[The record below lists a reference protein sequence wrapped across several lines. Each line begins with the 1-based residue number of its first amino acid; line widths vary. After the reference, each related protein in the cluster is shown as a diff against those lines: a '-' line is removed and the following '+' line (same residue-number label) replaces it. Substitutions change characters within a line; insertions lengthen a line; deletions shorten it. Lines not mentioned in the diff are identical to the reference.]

1 MNGLYLLFDY
11 VTEWVIWFS
20 AMPKGFDEEE
30 RARIQ
35 ERLLAVG
42 KEHFRRF
49 GLRRTNIGELAA
61 AAGIGKGSFYLFF
74 PSKEALFLAVHT
86 AEEPAIRAAFVAELD
101 ALRSTPLAMVKR
113 YFTRQLELLRE
124 LPMVQLLS
132 DPAELASLMRK
143 LPPEDVAAHLAEDQS
158 FFVDLLRGWEEE
170 GLIGGAEL
178 ENVAAISRALVAMNL
193 HRDLIGEERFPGV
206 VDLLVSGVA
215 EALVAGGR
223 RAGEGDGA

>member
-1 MNGLYLLFDY
+1 
-11 VTEWVIWFS
+11 
-20 AMPKGFDEEE
+20 MPKGFTEDE
-30 RARIQ
+30 RARIH
-35 ERLLAVG
+35 ERLLEVG
-42 KEHFRRF
+42 QQHFRRF

-86 AEEPAIRAAFVAELD
+86 AEEPAIRAAFVAELET
-101 ALRSTPLAMVKR
+101 LRPLPLAMIKR

-124 LPMVQLLS
+124 LPLVQLLS

-143 LPPEDVAAHLAEDQS
+143 LPPEDLAAHLAEDQS

-170 GLIGGAEL
+170 GLIGGADL

-193 HRDLIGEERFPGV
+193 HRDLIGEERFGGV

-223 RAGEGDGA
+223 GGLATSDGRRGGGGAG